1 MLSAVADTHT
11 LIWYLFRGNRL
22 SKAAG
27 AAIEEAAAAGDQV
40 GFSSVSLAEIIY
52 LIEKGRINAA
62 TLDRLLTAIDQ
73 KDAVLAEVPFD
84 RHIAL
89 ALRAVDKSKVP
100 DLPDRIIAATA
111 VHLKLPLISRDR
123 KVQLANL
130 NVIW

>member
-1 MLSAVADTHT
+1 MLRAIADTHT
-11 LIWYLFRGNRL
+11 LIWYLFRDNRL

-27 AAIEEAAAAGDQV
+27 AAIEEAAAGGDQV
-40 GFSSVSLAEIIY
+40 GFSSVSLAEIVY

-62 TLDRLLTAIDQ
+62 TLDRLLMAIDQ

-84 RHIAL
+84 RQIVL
-89 ALRAVDKSKVP
+89 ALREVDKSKVP

>member
-1 MLSAVADTHT
+1 MLRAIADTHT
-11 LIWYLFRGNRL
+11 LIWYLFRDNRL

-89 ALRAVDKSKVP
+89 PSEQWTNPKCRTF
-100 DLPDRIIAATA
+100 RIE
-111 VHLKLPLISRDR
+111 LSPPQPFISSCR
-123 KVQLANL
+123 
-130 NVIW
+130 